1 MLVLSAYALPALT
14 IDVDSHAE
22 THPFRFWHGVLMV
35 PTIPP
40 VVCSL
45 LVCYALV
52 SEAAGSGFDLGFD
65 RSARAMNANVLA
77 ASAAALTQ
85 HHPTATPSHPIPL
98 TPTHGGQPLPHSTPP
113 PNLRHTPHL
122 RHPSAGDLFRRGA
135 LFRLPKD
142 GPARQ
147 GAHRQVLSRSPALP
161 CRGHRGD
168 GTRCARG

>member
-52 SEAAGSGFDLGFD
+52 SEAAGSDFDLGFD
-65 RSARAMNANVLA
+65 RSACNERQRASCLCCCSHAT
-77 ASAAALTQ
+77 SS
-85 HHPTATPSHPIPL
+85 HCHSIPPHPTH
-98 TPTHGGQPLPHSTPP
+98 PHS
-113 PNLRHTPHL
+113 NHSHTPHHRL
-122 RHPSAGDLFRRGA
+122 TSVTLHTSVVHPLGDLFRRGA